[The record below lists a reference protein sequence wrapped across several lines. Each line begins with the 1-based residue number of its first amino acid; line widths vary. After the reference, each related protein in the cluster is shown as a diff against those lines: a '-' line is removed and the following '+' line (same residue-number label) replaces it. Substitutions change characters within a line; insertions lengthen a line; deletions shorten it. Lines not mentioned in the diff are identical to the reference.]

1 MQEVDKKE
9 RKKSM
14 DSLSTVRLVA
24 RLSARCWREA
34 EKIFSL
40 YRDGNIKGQKR
51 VKEELGMPD
60 CRKCNWQFLHG
71 LAEEQ
76 QFTLLSDLATKNI
89 TFAQANT
96 SAASLKT
103 EEKVASVLSIS

>member
-9 RKKSM
+9 IHGFSYHC
-14 DSLSTVRLVA
+14 SAGCTI
-24 RLSARCWREA
+24 ARCWREA

-40 YRDGNIKGQKR
+40 YRDGNIKRQKR
-51 VKEELGMPD
+51 VKELGMPE
-60 CRKCNWQFLHG
+60 CRKCNWQFVHG
-71 LAEEQ
+71 LTEEQ
-76 QFTLLSDLATKNI
+76 QFTLLSDLAAKII

-96 SAASLKT
+96 RTASLKT